1 MNSQNKLR
9 NTLIRKIQKLSIE
22 RLKELSKQISS
33 PESKTNRETTLS
45 LAGSWSNLSEDI
57 FQDFTSN
64 LHQNR
69 SIDRSLE
76 QLWVKFL
83 STRIFCHS
91 TLEEM

>member
-1 MNSQNKLR
+1 MNSQSKLR
-9 NTLIRKIQKLSIE
+9 NNLIRKIQKLSIE
-22 RLKELSKQISS
+22 KLKELSKQISS
-33 PESKTNRETTLS
+33 SESKTNREATLA

-76 QLWVKFL
+76 QL
-83 STRIFCHS
+83 
-91 TLEEM
+91 